1 MTYDEAK
8 RVETERSLKALEEK
22 GLEER
27 GREKAK
33 DSIRFEK
40 IDRLAKNEDFQW
52 FVTEYFVPFLK
63 HEHDEALNVSK
74 TPEQR
79 NNHAQQHHAINE
91 ILITLQREHT
101 RLHTILSTP

>member
-1 MTYDEAK
+1 MTYDEKK
-8 RVETERSLKALEEK
+8 RLDTEQALRAEDQK
-22 GLEER
+22 TLEER

-40 IDRLAKNEDFQW
+40 IDRLGKNEDFQW
-52 FVTEYFVPFLK
+52 FVAEYLVPLLK

-91 ILITLQREHT
+91 MLITLQREHT